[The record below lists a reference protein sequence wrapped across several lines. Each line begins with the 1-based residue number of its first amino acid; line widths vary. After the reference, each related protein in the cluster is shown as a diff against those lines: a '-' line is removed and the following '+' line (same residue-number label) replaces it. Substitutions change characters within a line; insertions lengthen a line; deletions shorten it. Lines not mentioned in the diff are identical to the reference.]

1 MANEL
6 IEPGSLVVPQVSAS
20 GFPLVEKYVIYG
32 QTGCT
37 CCRNENF
44 LEGWLDTLDEAI
56 GQAKWYVKRKRVAS
70 QYSDTGIY
78 YVYKF
83 VMEKID
89 DKRLVWQDNVFQI
102 DQLDLS
108 GDEANSLPLFMEK
121 PVFDTTKDMK

>member
-6 IEPGSLVVPQVSAS
+6 IVPGTIVVPQMSAA
-20 GFPLVEKYVIYG
+20 GLLLVERYAIYG
-32 QTGCT
+32 QTGCS

-44 LEGWLDTLDEAI
+44 LEGWYETLDDAI
-56 GQAKWYVKRKRVAS
+56 IQAKWNVNRKRLAS

-78 YVYKF
+78 YIYKF

-89 DKRLVWQDNVFQI
+89 DERVIWQDRVFRL
-102 DQLDLS
+102 DSVDLS
-108 GDEANSLPLFMEK
+108 GDEANSLPLFLEK